1 MPHIAA
7 LGVQHNAAPQIRA
20 ISSLP
25 IIEDESRYAG
35 DVSTRYPDYTQ
46 ELNHGTLAGPDMSD
60 AELARVLVAR
70 SRLATLST
78 VGLRPAGFPY
88 GSLVAHTADAQ
99 GRPLFLLSALAEH
112 AKNLAVDDRASLLVV
127 ESGAVSIVTAPRVTL
142 VGNCRL
148 VAGEEHDDVRA
159 RYVEAHPE
167 SATWFTDHLHAYALY
182 RLEPIELRV
191 IVGFGRLSWV
201 SPAAYATAT

>member
-1 MPHIAA
+1 M
-7 LGVQHNAAPQIRA
+7 
-20 ISSLP
+20 
-25 IIEDESRYAG
+25 
-35 DVSTRYPDYTQ
+35 STRYDDYTQ
-46 ELNHGTLAGPDMSD
+46 ELNHGTLAGPEMSD
-60 AELARVLVAR
+60 AELARVLVTR

-78 VGLRPAGFPY
+78 LGLRPAGFPY

-112 AKNLAVDDRASLLVV
+112 AKNLAADPRASLLVV
-127 ESGAVSIVTAPRVTL
+127 ESGVTSIVAAPRVTL
-142 VGNCRL
+142 VGTWQPVGAKDR
-148 VAGEEHDDVRA
+148 DDVRG

-167 SATWFTDHLHAYALY
+167 SASWFTDHLHAYALY